1 MACAGFVFSPDA
13 EACDKVMCAYCGV
26 ELGAWDATDDPV
38 MAHNSASPGCAFWRR
53 RRSLISL
60 RAGSSEEVRYATRMS
75 FLFVFLVTRC
85 PQSV

>member
-1 MACAGFVFSPDA
+1 
-13 EACDKVMCAYCGV
+13 MCAYCGV